1 MNSCATFAG
10 SDSKLTIVLLHT
22 RGNSSQS
29 ASRCKC
35 NRGSMSFGLA
45 TIICN
50 DQMQPMPDKT
60 EAD

>member
-10 SDSKLTIVLLHT
+10 SDSKLAIVLLHT
-22 RGNSSQS
+22 RSYSSQS
-29 ASRCKC
+29 ASRCEC
-35 NRGSMSFGLA
+35 RSSMSFGFA

-50 DQMQPMPDKT
+50 DQMQPKPDKA